1 MVFAFYGISSM
12 VDYCHPISN
21 VTKYHHKSPHI
32 YTIARNMYILQYIRN
47 GNNKCYSRKMS
58 FLPKKSFGIYIPI
71 YTLCFLSLTIFP
83 KRHRCAFW
91 QVKRK
96 ETEKR
101 YNTIYL
107 LNTFSY
113 LGEIFPFSCILH
125 FSAKEGINDA
135 TKLDYFISSDFLM
148 KRTLATK
155 G

>member
-1 MVFAFYGISSM
+1 MLFQKDVIS
-12 VDYCHPISN
+12 
-21 VTKYHHKSPHI
+21 T
-32 YTIARNMYILQYIRN
+32 
-47 GNNKCYSRKMS
+47 
-58 FLPKKSFGIYIPI
+58 KKSFGIYIPI

-113 LGEIFPFSCILH
+113 LWEIFPFSCILH

-135 TKLDYFISSDFLM
+135 TKLDYFISSDILM
-148 KRTLATK
+148 KRILATRYMIK
-155 G
+155 AIIQSWHFGFYIDSLALKIKFNTINHISIIISVRES

>member
-21 VTKYHHKSPHI
+21 VTKYHYKSPHI
-32 YTIARNMYILQYIRN
+32 YTITRNIYILQYIHIFICLS
-47 GNNKCYSRKMS
+47 KETAIPS
-58 FLPKKSFGIYIPI
+58 KKVFEIYIPI

-107 LNTFSY
+107 SNAFSNIFWTF
-113 LGEIFPFSCILH
+113 LPLH
-125 FSAKEGINDA
+125 IWCSFHSKDRYG
-135 TKLDYFISSDFLM
+135 TLQTTFIDLWFQL
-148 KRTLATK
+148 KC
-155 G
+155 